1 MLNRWLVCSVFSA
14 LVLTAFGPSARAQVD
29 SEPRQNVLFSLVQN
43 TSPGQ
48 SVYVLGDL
56 PELGAW
62 DMTRAVKL
70 EPSAYPTWRATISL
84 PAGRS
89 YAYRYVLRSD
99 APTNQ
104 KLASNGSF
112 ITPANITASTPAQ
125 PRTVSTKTMMLTWGV
140 ENPVMQWR
148 FTPYADQAPGAFAG
162 VNMSLLM
169 NPSPSRV
176 NEKLWCAWGFG
187 SAGRSIDFYFTD
199 AQGGSRYP
207 ATGWYTT
214 SLDGVYVQDGQQYT
228 YLPAA
233 SPDAARRD
241 YNPASPPTQWSPQ
254 LNENRVYRV
263 FLPRG
268 YSQHTSRRYP
278 VLYMHDGQNVF
289 EQGAFGTWNAGPQM
303 SALQANGEMR
313 EIIVVALDNG
323 PNRSAD
329 YGPPDDGGWWA
340 YKYGDWIRDT
350 LKPMIDA
357 QYRTLTGPETTGAM
371 GSSRGGNVSIYLG
384 WDYPSVF
391 RRVGAM
397 SSALQLVPN
406 FVNRVKSS
414 AARNM
419 TIYLDSSDAGYVDN
433 DNYYRTYD
441 LRDYFV
447 RGTAPFYSIEGNLRH
462 TVGFNANH
470 DEASWA
476 FRLPGALR
484 FLYPARDGRNE
495 LLSDVFGAHW
505 DRNADGRLDFEDLV
519 IQGRSPID
527 IDLNGVIDAA
537 DTARLEALVRRNE
550 TTGMVGGQR

>member
-1 MLNRWLVCSVFSA
+1 MRLPA
-14 LVLTAFGPSARAQVD
+14 LVMCLFGALALATPARAQVD
-29 SEPRQNVLFSLVQN
+29 PSPRQSILFSINQT
-43 TSPGQ
+43 TSTGQ

-89 YAYRYVLRSD
+89 YAYRFVLRSD

-104 KLASNGSF
+104 KLASNGSY
-112 ITPANITASTPAQ
+112 ITPSNIVASTAPQ
-125 PRTVSTKTMMLTWGV
+125 PSTVGAKTLMLSWGV
-140 ENPVMQWR
+140 ANPVMYWR
-148 FTPYADQAPGAFAG
+148 LSPYADQTPASFAPL
-162 VNMSLLM
+162 NMKLLRD
-169 NPSPSRV
+169 PSPSRAS
-176 NEKLWCAWGFG
+176 EKLWCAWGFG
-187 SAGRSIDFYFTD
+187 VANRSIDFYFTD
-199 AQGGSRYP
+199 AQGNSRYP
-207 ATGWYTT
+207 ATGFYTT
-214 SLDGVYVQDGQQYT
+214 TLDGVYIQDGQQYT
-228 YLPAA
+228 YIPSA
-233 SPDAARRD
+233 SPDGARRD
-241 YNPASPPTQWSPQ
+241 YNPSAPPTLYSPQ

-268 YSQHTSRRYP
+268 YNQHTTRRYP

-289 EQGAFGTWNAGPQM
+289 EQGAFGTWNAAPQI

-313 EIIVVALDNG
+313 EIIVVAIDNG

-340 YKYGDWIRDT
+340 YKYGDFIRDT

-357 QYRTLTGPETTGAM
+357 QYRTLTGASTTGAM

-384 WDYPSVF
+384 WDYPDVF
-391 RRVGAM
+391 RRVGAL

-406 FVNRVKSS
+406 FVNRVKSTTP
-414 AARNM
+414 RNM

-441 LRDYFV
+441 LRDYFI
-447 RGTAPFYSIEGNLRH
+447 RGTSPFYQVEGNLRH

-484 FLYPARDGRNE
+484 FLYPARDGRND
-495 LLSDVFGAHW
+495 LLSDLFGAHW
-505 DRNADGRLDFEDLV
+505 DRNNDGVINYEDLV
-519 IQGRSPID
+519 TQNTSPID
-527 IDLNGVIDAA
+527 IDLDGSTGVSDTLRIEGLLRRSESA
-537 DTARLEALVRRNE
+537 DMRT
-550 TTGMVGGQR
+550 GQR